1 LDSLKKSAQII
12 TDEFKMKFI
21 NFPEFDE
28 NNNEKAQFN
37 QIKNSFF
44 GYCYINDNKLI
55 DLSKDKVNFSK
66 LFNEYKSE
74 FFKSQF
80 EYFYNYS
87 TCF

>member
-1 LDSLKKSAQII
+1 
-12 TDEFKMKFI
+12 MKFI

-66 LFNEYKSE
+66 LFN
-74 FFKSQF
+74 
-80 EYFYNYS
+80 
-87 TCF
+87 